1 MNALCGRLVIA
12 GAGSGVG
19 KTSMALGITRALRR
33 RGLRVQPF
41 KVGPDFLDPTY
52 LKLAAGRTCY
62 NLDGWMSDRPY
73 VESLFDHATADAD
86 MAVIE
91 GVMGMFDG
99 ADPTSLD
106 GSTAQ
111 MAQWLDAPV
120 LLVVGAHGLAR
131 TLAAVVKGFVEFEP
145 GIQLAGVIANR
156 CGSEKHQRWLAES
169 LASSEL
175 PPLVGAVPREALPTL
190 QDRHLGLVTADRSV
204 LPEQLIEQLADACD
218 EHLDVQRIMALGRE
232 VQRRARVEPFPQ
244 STAPQ
249 STSKQVR
256 IGVARDEAFH
266 FCYPDNLEL
275 LARHGAEVVPFSPLS
290 DDALPE
296 DLHGLYLPGGYPE
309 EHAER
314 LSANRS
320 MAECVRQFA
329 DSGKCIYAECGGLM
343 YLGQELETLDGR
355 KQSMAGVLPI
365 DTRMLPKRKTLGY
378 VEVTLEE
385 PSLFGPQGTTLRGHE
400 FHYSEIT
407 DQSLQPD
414 GWRQVYRIQRRD
426 DTLRTEG
433 FQKGNILASYVHLH
447 WASQPAVAR
456 HFVNRCKETA

>member
-1 MNALCGRLVIA
+1 MIA

-73 VESLFDHATADAD
+73 VEGLFDHATADAD

-169 LASSEL
+169 LAGAKL
-175 PPLVGAVPREALPTL
+175 PPLVGAVPREGLPTL
-190 QDRHLGLVTADRSV
+190 QDRHLGLVTADHSV

-218 EHLDVQRIMALGRE
+218 EHLDMDRIMALGQE
-232 VQRRARVEPFPQ
+232 VQRRERIESV
-244 STAPQ
+244 PQ

-275 LARHGAEVVPFSPLS
+275 LTRHGAEVVPFSPLA

-309 EHAER
+309 EHAQR

-343 YLGQELETLDGR
+343 YLGHQLETLDGR
-355 KQSMAGVLPI
+355 KQSMVGVLPI

-378 VEVTLEE
+378 VEVTLDR
-385 PSLFGPQGTTLRGHE
+385 PSLFGPQGTTIRGHE

-407 DQSLQPD
+407 DQSLEPD
-414 GWRQVYRIQRRD
+414 GWRQVYRIQRRRD